1 MPPITRVET
10 VTAPFFAAVGY
21 PAPASRRAPTP
32 SEPRAADGERP
43 NPARRPRPGSARA
56 GWITAALVIVLA
68 ASAPPSAPL
77 APAAEAAEAGAATAQ
92 SDSSAV
98 LVTASGRHRFTID
111 VADTPATRARGL
123 MERTGIAPDYGM
135 LFDFGA
141 DQPVSFWMKNT
152 PTPLDMI
159 FIRADG
165 TVAGIAADTTPYSLE
180 TIDSPAP
187 VRFVLEVVAGTARR
201 IGLVPGNRMEQARV
215 AAP

>member
-1 MPPITRVET
+1 M
-10 VTAPFFAAVGY
+10 AFAFAA
-21 PAPASRRAPTP
+21 RI
-32 SEPRAADGERP
+32 AAGTL
-43 NPARRPRPGSARA
+43 A
-56 GWITAALVIVLA
+56 ITLVAAALPVVSGSLA
-68 ASAPPSAPL
+68 TSAQAEETN
-77 APAAEAAEAGAATAQ
+77 AAAAV
-92 SDSSAV
+92 SDRAAV

-111 VADTPATRARGL
+111 VVDTPATRARGL

-135 LFDFGA
+135 LFDFGV

-180 TIDSPAP
+180 SIDSPAP

-201 IGLVPGNRMEQARV
+201 IGLVPGSRMEQARV